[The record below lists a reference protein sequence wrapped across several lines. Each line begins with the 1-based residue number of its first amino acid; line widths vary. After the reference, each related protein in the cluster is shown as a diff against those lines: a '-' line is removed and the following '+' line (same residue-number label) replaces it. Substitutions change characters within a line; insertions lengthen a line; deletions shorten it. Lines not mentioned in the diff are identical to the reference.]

1 MAKAKE
7 IIRVAAISGDEH
19 LFRRREVAEAVEI
32 QQKAGWEVDIIDGSL
47 PGAIPAALGQ
57 GGLFGDDNKMVIVVR
72 NAGKSDL
79 KVIKEHAA
87 EGDPELVLL
96 LDVEGKPKGNTK
108 FGRFLKDLGKAHREF
123 NKPAEWKLEE
133 YATEFCMR
141 EMGTYDKI
149 LDRDKALLLVQYSG
163 TDLGTL
169 SYEVLKIAM
178 LMGPGDPTKVEVAHL
193 KGAIAPLA
201 ETPVEQVK
209 QAVMMRNRLLVVN
222 ALRRVRK
229 TSKTDPTIMVTR
241 TLGAVLF
248 SWLELAS
255 YVEQGM
261 SSDEIA
267 DVTGQ
272 NAWYVKNKVLPRIR
286 NWTVGDL
293 KKAICSVAYAER
305 AVFKGLLDPWTL
317 LTVGLA
323 RVCR

>member
-1 MAKAKE
+1 MAKKKE
-7 IIRVAAISGDEH
+7 VIRVAAISGNEH
-19 LFRRREVAEAVEI
+19 LLRRREVAEAIEI
-32 QQKAGWEVDIIDGSL
+32 QRKAGWEIDIIDGSL
-47 PGAIPAALGQ
+47 PGAVSAALGQ

-72 NAGKSDL
+72 NAGKVDL
-79 KVIKEHAA
+79 KVLTEHAKD
-87 EGDPELVLL
+87 GDPELVLL

-123 NKPAEWKLEE
+123 NRPADWKLEE
-133 YATEFCMR
+133 YATDFCVQ
-141 EMGTYDKI
+141 EMGTHGKVM
-149 LDRDKALLLVQYSG
+149 DRQKALLLVQYSG
-163 TDLGTL
+163 TNLGTL
-169 SYEVLKIAM
+169 SFECLKIAM
-178 LMGPGDPTKVEVAHL
+178 LMGPGDPTEVEVEHL

-209 QAVMMRNRLLVVN
+209 QAVMVRNRRLVVN
-222 ALRRVRK
+222 ALRRIRK

-248 SWLELAS
+248 SWLELAA

-261 SSDEIA
+261 SGDEVA
-267 DVTGQ
+267 DITGQ
-272 NAWYVKNKVLPRIR
+272 NPWYVKNKVLPRLR
-286 NWTVGDL
+286 NWNVADI
-293 KKAICSVAYAER
+293 KKALRSVAYAER